1 MFRSSIYCLI
11 NSAISVVQSWFSIS
25 LQILVRFLDVEEH
38 DGEQPVDDA
47 VIVALRDQTLAPHA
61 LYLLQGISLAEFV

>member
-1 MFRSSIYCLI
+1 MFRSSMYCLMK
-11 NSAISVVQSWFSIS
+11 SAISVAESWFSIS
-25 LQILVRFLDVEEH
+25 LQVLVGFLDVEEH

-61 LYLLQGISLAEFV
+61 LYLLQGI